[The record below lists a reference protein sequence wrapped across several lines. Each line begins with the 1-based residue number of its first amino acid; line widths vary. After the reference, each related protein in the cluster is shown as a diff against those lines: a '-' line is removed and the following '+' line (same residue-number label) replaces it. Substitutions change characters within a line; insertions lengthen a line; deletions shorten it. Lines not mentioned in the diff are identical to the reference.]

1 MTDGI
6 LRSRLVPIED
16 VSAWP
21 VAEIFPRDLPAEV
34 DEGGARVCT
43 ILTVQESGPLEEGS
57 GGAKSK
63 RDVIMTEG
71 DRARGCGK
79 WLDESMFPQQNKVV
93 ASLSREA

>member
-1 MTDGI
+1 MAGGGNF
-6 LRSRLVPIED
+6 SARLART
-16 VSAWP
+16 SGRGRR
-21 VAEIFPRDLPAEV
+21 PRLHDSH
-34 DEGGARVCT
+34 
-43 ILTVQESGPLEEGS
+43 VQESGPLEEGS